1 MEIVLALSENAST
14 MLRKFTDPLKDNL
27 FPAIAY
33 MMTEVDYADNID
45 GWYELQDEEL

>member
-1 MEIVLALSENAST
+1 